1 MTLQGD
7 YLLDRRWLRRRL
19 TVWRAIAL
27 VLAVVAVVSLAP
39 RLGIVAGGE
48 HIARITVDGIIFDD
62 RDRGEALERLAEN
75 DRVRALIVH
84 INSPGGTVVGG
95 EALYHQLRAVA
106 EKKPV
111 AAVMSEVAT
120 SAAYMGALG
129 TDHIVAREGTIT
141 GSIGVILQSADITE
155 LLKMIGVKPETIKS
169 APLKA
174 QPNPFEPF
182 TPEAREAVRELI
194 ASVFG
199 MFVDLVAERRQLAK
213 TDVRELADGRV
224 YSGRFAK
231 DAGLVDALGGEK
243 AAVDWLVET
252 HGLDPDLDVRDV
264 AVAARNRSLRDTL
277 IGTFG
282 KTLFSETL
290 KLDGLVSLWHP
301 LLTR

>member
-27 VLAVVAVVSLAP
+27 VLAVVAAISFVP
-39 RLGIVAGGE
+39 RLGVVAGGE

-62 RDRGEALERLAEN
+62 RDRSEALERVSEN

-120 SAAYMGALG
+120 SAAYMSALG

-141 GSIGVILQSADITE
+141 GSIGVILQSADVTE

-182 TPEAREAVRELI
+182 TPEAREAVRELV
-194 ASVFG
+194 ASVYG

-213 TDVRELADGRV
+213 TAVRELADGRV

-243 AAVDWLVET
+243 AAIEWLVET
-252 HGLDPDLDVRDV
+252 HGLDPDLDVREV
-264 AVAARNRSLRDTL
+264 SVAARPRSLRDTV
-277 IGTFG
+277 IGAFG